1 MAEAV
6 EKREQVFISSTFK
19 DLVEERQAVTHT
31 LLQADCFPAGM
42 ELFPATDTQ
51 KFDLIKQ
58 VIDLCDYY
66 VVIVGGRYGS
76 VDDEEKL
83 SYTEME
89 YDYAVSQAIPVMGFL
104 HGDPGQIPADKTDLD
119 ADLRKKL
126 DAFREKV
133 EQKMVKYWNDPA
145 GLAGQVAL
153 AIMQIR
159 KSHPAE
165 GWVRASQATTPEMR
179 AEAAELKARVRELEA
194 ELRTARSE
202 NESAGELA
210 DLADGDES
218 VKVRCDLEFRYTS
231 DFKDGQSVV
240 GRREAYWHITTTWN
254 EILRQVGPD
263 LMDEGTEEEMAAA
276 LSVLCLEKAQEE
288 LVKDDDDGADPD
300 DEGPSIHAV
309 YEATVD
315 SASFDD
321 VKVHLAALGLIENG
335 TKKRT
340 LSDQNKYWKLT
351 ARGRTNLLALR
362 AFRRAPL
369 SLTETGRGDD

>member
-1 MAEAV
+1 MVATV

-19 DLVEERQAVTHT
+19 DLVEERQAVTQT

-42 ELFPATDTQ
+42 ELFPASDAQ

-76 VDDEEKL
+76 VDDDAEL

-89 YDYAVSQAIPVMGFL
+89 YDYAVAQGIPVMGFL
-104 HGDPGQIPADKTDLD
+104 HGDPGQIPAGKTDLD
-119 ADLRKKL
+119 SDLREKL
-126 DAFREKV
+126 NAFREKV
-133 EQKMVKYWNDPA
+133 EQKMVRYWREPA
-145 GLAGQVAL
+145 DLAGQVAL

-159 KSHPAE
+159 KSHPRE
-165 GWVRASQATTPEMR
+165 GWVRAGSVATPEMR

-194 ELRTARSE
+194 ELR
-202 NESAGELA
+202 SAQSAHEATRKLG
-210 DLADGDES
+210 DLAEGDAA
-218 VKVRCDLEFRYTS
+218 VKVRCDLEYRYAS
-231 DFKDGQSVV
+231 DFKDGHSVG
-240 GRREAYWHITTTWN
+240 GRREAYWDIKTTWN

-263 LMDEGTEEEMAAA
+263 LMDEGTEAEMADA
-276 LSVLCLEKAQEE
+276 LSALCLEKSRND
-288 LVKDDDDGADPD
+288 LVKNGDDDDPD

-315 SASFDD
+315 PASFDD

-340 LSDQNKYWKLT
+340 QSDQNKYWKLT
-351 ARGRTNLLALR
+351 QLGKNNLLALR
-362 AFRRAPL
+362 AFRRDGSDEA
-369 SLTETGRGDD
+369 SES